1 MQSFNSRVR
10 IGVIYPADGFLDSE
24 FWAYAPN
31 EVSVHVTRSLSSR
44 SMNQDI
50 SAVKRYTTMAKST
63 DIEASAGTFALI
75 NPSCIVYACTAASFI
90 RGVGFDMEIAKRV
103 TAESGSLATTTSTA
117 SVAALRELGIEN
129 LAVATPYQS
138 DVATTLSDFLT
149 GNGFNV
155 VNLNH
160 AGAKV
165 FDFKTMT
172 QKEAFEL
179 AKRADSPKA
188 QGLFIACTAVPTVGI
203 IEDLEQRLGKPVVS
217 ANQASMWHALKI
229 AQAYTKL
236 NGVGSLYKL

>member
-1 MQSFNSRVR
+1 
-10 IGVIYPADGFLDSE
+10 
-24 FWAYAPN
+24 
-31 EVSVHVTRSLSSR
+31 
-44 SMNQDI
+44 MNQNI
-50 SAVKRYTTMAKST
+50 SAINRYTTMAESI
-63 DIEASAGTFALI
+63 DIEDSAGTFALI

-90 RGVGFDMEIAKRV
+90 RGVGFDKEIAKRV